1 MAMRA
6 NDNKGLQDTYSN
18 KVLFESRN
26 LNAQGADPTKSNLD
40 QDIPFNPAEHNL
52 EQVKA
57 ELNELLNT
65 ANGVMQEVTNTIS
78 AVQNMPGPLGE
89 EWESN
94 IANVKQ
100 ILHGIAQHGSVMQR
114 SNQ

>member
-1 MAMRA
+1 MAIRA
-6 NDNKGLQDTYSN
+6 NDDKGLQNTYSS

-26 LNAQGADPTKSNLD
+26 LNAQGADPTAS
-40 QDIPFNPAEHNL
+40 DIVQETPFNPAEHNL

-65 ANGVMQEVTNTIS
+65 ANGVMQEVTKTIS
-78 AVQNMPGPLGE
+78 AVQSMSGPLGE
-89 EWESN
+89 EWESK

-100 ILHGIAQHGSVMQR
+100 ILHGIGQG
-114 SNQ
+114 NQ